1 MMNFISKKT
10 YSFLLVL
17 ISLVSFAQ
25 SVPPP
30 PENPESGDIGAYPD
44 SPIDSYTLILFFV
57 AAVIITF
64 VTLKQRQRI
73 LE

>member
-30 PENPESGDIGAYPD
+30 PDNPESGDIGAPAA
-44 SPIDSYTLILFFV
+44 PIDAHTLILFFV
-57 AAVIITF
+57 ATIIITF